1 MISPTC
7 VYSCQDSST
16 DVFEQATFRTLSA
29 SRYYTVSR
37 AGSGIL
43 VTVRL
48 CDLSYSNSADNY
60 TQGKG
65 YPDLATRKFLA
76 TIHSVRPRLLMF
88 ALVDF
93 DPHGISVLRT
103 YQYGSQRLDHE
114 KRTKVFGLIWL
125 GIRSSD
131 VLLNTVMTQD
141 CSANSQGSQS
151 SQDLS
156 SQESIA
162 YSVDGECIV
171 RQVHDL
177 H

>member
-1 MISPTC
+1 M
-7 VYSCQDSST
+7 
-16 DVFEQATFRTLSA
+16 FEQATFRTLSA

-48 CDLSYSNSADNY
+48 CDLFYSNNADNY

-76 TIHSVRPRLLMF
+76 TIHSVWPRLLMF

-103 YQYGSQRLDHE
+103 YQYSSQRLDHE
-114 KRTKVFGLIWL
+114 ERTKVFGLRWL

-141 CSANSQGSQS
+141 CSANSQGSHS
-151 SQDLS
+151 NQDLS

-171 RQVHDL
+171 RQVNDL